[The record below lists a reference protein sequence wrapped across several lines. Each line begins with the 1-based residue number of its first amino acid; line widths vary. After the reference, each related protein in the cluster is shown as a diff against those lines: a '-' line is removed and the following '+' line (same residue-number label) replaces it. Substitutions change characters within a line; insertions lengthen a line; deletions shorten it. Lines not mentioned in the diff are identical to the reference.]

1 MNQSCI
7 SVLLMGAGGQLGQ
20 ALKATAPPHV
30 KIQAFNRQQLDISD
44 RATVIDLITE
54 AKPNWVINAAAYTA
68 VDQAEKEPALAFA
81 INGDAP
87 GYLAQAVDK
96 VGGRLLHISTDFV
109 FDGQASSPYQPDDT
123 PNPLSVY
130 GESKLAGEQ
139 QILRILGEKSLIVR
153 TAWVYSAIN
162 HNFVSTM
169 LRLMKTR
176 DEVRVV
182 VDQVGTPTATNT
194 LAEALWQCI
203 TQDVQGIYHFTDAGV
218 ASWYDLAVTIQQ
230 YGYQLN
236 LLDRVVPVQPIST
249 LEFPTLAKRPNYSVL
264 DKSRT
269 WKQLAITPCH
279 WQAALYKT
287 LQTLSLMD

>member
-1 MNQSCI
+1 
-7 SVLLMGAGGQLGQ
+7 MGAGGQLGQ
-20 ALKATAPPHV
+20 ALTATAPPQV
-30 KIQAFNRQQLDISD
+30 KIKAFNRQQLDICD
-44 RATVIDLITE
+44 RETVIDLITE
-54 AKPNWVINAAAYTA
+54 VKPTWVINAAAYTA

-81 INGDAP
+81 VNKDAP
-87 GYLAQAVDK
+87 GYLAQAVDQ

-109 FDGQASSPYQPDDT
+109 FDGKASSPYQPDDT
-123 PNPLSVY
+123 PNPLNIY

-139 QILRILGEKSLIVR
+139 QIVHILGEKSLIVR

-162 HNFVSTM
+162 KNFVST
-169 LRLMKTR
+169 LLNLMQKR

-182 VDQVGTPTATNT
+182 VDQVGTPTATDT
-194 LAEALWQCI
+194 LAQALWQCI

-218 ASWYDLAVTIQQ
+218 ASWYDLAVAIQR

-249 LEFPTLAKRPNYSVL
+249 LEFPTLAKRPSYSVL
-264 DKSRT
+264 DKSLT
-269 WKQLAITPCH
+269 WKQLGITPCH
-279 WQAALYKT
+279 WQAVLYKT